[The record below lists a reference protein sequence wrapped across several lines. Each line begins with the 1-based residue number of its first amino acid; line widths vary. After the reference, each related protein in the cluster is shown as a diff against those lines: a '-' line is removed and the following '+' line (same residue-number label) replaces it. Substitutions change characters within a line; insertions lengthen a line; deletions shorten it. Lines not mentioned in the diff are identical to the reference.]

1 MMIPMEHWQTP
12 DLWKI
17 LIDAWRAT
25 PSSPKTVQAT
35 TGLSYLQVMNAM
47 KVGWPKAEF
56 SAPPIESILKME
68 QETLRAA
75 ASMRSNPKIE
85 ASFAAAEQKRRLAK
99 LTLEDEEKIS
109 SDMRHLAVGVSSAF
123 VELLP
128 AIGIL
133 ARELRNN
140 IEADELAEDKMTP
153 KERMAILRSAIK
165 LISDGTHVC
174 KQVFE
179 LERLR
184 IGKPTSA
191 ATQTEDLSYEE
202 AVTELS
208 GLQRTLE
215 RAKNLPITH

>member
-1 MMIPMEHWQTP
+1 MIEPMEHWQTP

-128 AIGIL
+128 AIGLL
-133 ARELRNN
+133 ARELRNQ
-140 IEADELAEDKMTP
+140 IEAEEEMTS

-184 IGKPTSA
+184 IGKPTSV
-191 ATQTEDLSYEE
+191 ATQTDDLSYEE